1 MDGETRT
8 KHTDDDALSLA
19 LLEEKDRRT
28 QNEERRTTQN
38 EEQRRTS
45 KNEEQR
51 RTNEQNILFTFRKGK
66 KDYTC
71 TIPKETS
78 FYSPSESK
86 KTTTQRNLPGKVL
99 LLSVI
104 NCNRFMYPTI
114 ICEAVSTKQT

>member
-1 MDGETRT
+1 MERRERNTLT
-8 KHTDDDALSLA
+8 TMLSLA

-28 QNEERRTTQN
+28 QNEEQRRTKNNEERRTT
-38 EEQRRTS
+38 

-51 RTNEQNILFTFRKGK
+51 RTNEQNILFTFRKEK

>member
-51 RTNEQNILFTFRKGK
+51 RTNEQNILFTFRKEK
-66 KDYTC
+66 KDVYH
-71 TIPKETS
+71 
-78 FYSPSESK
+78 
-86 KTTTQRNLPGKVL
+86 TQRNLILFTFRKQK
-99 LLSVI
+99 
-104 NCNRFMYPTI
+104 NDYPKKPPREGVVI
-114 ICEAVSTKQT
+114 ICYQL